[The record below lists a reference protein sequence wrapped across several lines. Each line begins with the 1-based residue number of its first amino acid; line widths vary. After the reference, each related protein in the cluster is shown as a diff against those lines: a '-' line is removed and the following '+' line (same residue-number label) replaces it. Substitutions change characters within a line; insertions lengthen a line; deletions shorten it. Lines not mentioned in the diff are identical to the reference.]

1 MFGILASRRV
11 QAAEGKLQS
20 VLQLTPLLKKNNVAV
35 LLSVYCYVKFGS
47 LGLRVHFFPERL
59 NYGG

>member
-1 MFGILASRRV
+1 MLASRRV
-11 QAAEGKLQS
+11 QAAECKLES
-20 VLQLTPLLKKNNVAV
+20 VLQLTALLNKNNIAV